1 LRRIGGT
8 GSHRWPEKLE
18 DVVEPLS
25 GDEIRRSFVNSTK
38 SQVKAIALPS
48 RLAEL
53 PWESL
58 DFLGWR
64 DAKAP
69 NRGYLVVRRDGGV
82 TGIAVS
88 TQTSGAARRFAGL
101 CDLCNTAHHVSDVAL
116 FAARR
121 AGSAGR
127 EGNTVGMYMCADLA
141 CSLYIRGLR
150 ELDLPQGETATP
162 EIRAERLTTRL
173 ETFVRRVLS

>member
-1 LRRIGGT
+1 M
-8 GSHRWPEKLE
+8 
-18 DVVEPLS
+18 EPLS
-25 GDEIRRSFVNSTK
+25 ADDMRRSFVNSSK
-38 SQVKAIALPS
+38 SQVKAMTLPAKF
-48 RLAEL
+48 AEL

-82 TGIAVS
+82 TGIAVT
-88 TQTSGAARRFAGL
+88 TQASGAARRFAGL

-121 AGSAGR
+121 AGAAGR

-141 CSLYIRGLR
+141 CSLYIRGLKD
-150 ELDLPQGETATP
+150 LDVPQGETAAPTV
-162 EIRAERLTTRL
+162 RAERLTTRL
-173 ETFVRRVLS
+173 ETFVQRVLA

>member
-38 SQVKAIALPS
+38 SQLKAIALPS

>member
-1 LRRIGGT
+1 M
-8 GSHRWPEKLE
+8 
-18 DVVEPLS
+18 EPLS

>member
-1 LRRIGGT
+1 
-8 GSHRWPEKLE
+8 
-18 DVVEPLS
+18 VEPLS

-38 SQVKAIALPS
+38 SQVRAIALPS
-48 RLAEL
+48 RFAEL

-69 NRGYLVVRRDGGV
+69 NRGYLVVRRDDGV

-150 ELDLPQGETATP
+150 ELDLPQGETATA
-162 EIRAERLTTRL
+162 EVRAERLRIRL